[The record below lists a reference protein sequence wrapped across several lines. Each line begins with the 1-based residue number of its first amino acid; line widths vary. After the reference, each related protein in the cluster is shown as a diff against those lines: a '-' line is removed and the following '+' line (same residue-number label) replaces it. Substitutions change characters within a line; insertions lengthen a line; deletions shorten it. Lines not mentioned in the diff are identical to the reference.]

1 MNNHRYKSIYR
12 LWGFLAIA
20 GLLTVWA
27 WAYRGNFLEIVLRDQ
42 LASKGFIV
50 KRIEVESFNP
60 WKISIRN
67 LQFAR
72 DVSLHRLEISLE
84 WSSLLVPRLVRL
96 GLSGLK
102 IELGNTSSRF
112 DWRSL
117 TPLVKTKI
125 AAEPWPQWMQLA
137 YWPVLGVRDAD
148 IKVFGDDGTVKA
160 HVHLNSGSLAPAA
173 DDALRA
179 EKTSGLN
186 LAADFKLLGLRAR
199 GWEFGE
205 GAFAVAGQI
214 FQRDG
219 WMHYRPI
226 ECDRLSIAR
235 LSKDNFVVDSPISVC
250 VGPGET
256 GHSISVDQKGQFAS
270 DIVVTKDEL
279 AISLGIGTLPPVKMK
294 TQNGFL
300 SIRRSPQHDDGMT
313 RVIALRELDLVI
325 PEYKLAL
332 NGVSFSASS
341 AKTKQSATTL
351 TFAFDINALRH
362 LVLIPVFSPFKIEGG
377 GMLKPE
383 NLSMKAVLRQES
395 PGLVAGFRVHR
406 DNENGEGK
414 AAFIIHPLEFGQDRR
429 TLYTISPLLAS
440 HLDVRSGRFQASGRF
455 LFNDAWT
462 SPVVIAGDTMGLV
475 LRPNPIVSSSG
486 QVDLAVNL
494 GQSWFKISLPPLS
507 LEKSQIALS
516 AKQGGFWTSSTHV
529 GGLDGVIY
537 FDSMHP
543 LSCRGPHQASI
554 VESADSE
561 FIELISAC
569 IKQSFVGSRSILS
582 QDDFNAAMVEL
593 RRFLLRLRAQ

>member
-1 MNNHRYKSIYR
+1 MNNHRFKSIYS

-20 GLLTVWA
+20 GLMTVWA

-42 LASKGFIV
+42 LARKGFIV

-72 DVSLHRLEISLE
+72 DVSLRRLEISLE
-84 WSSLLVPRLVRL
+84 WSSSLVPRLVRL
-96 GLSGLK
+96 RLSGLK
-102 IELGNTSSRF
+102 IELGNTSSRL

-125 AAEPWPQWMQLA
+125 AAEPWPKSMQFA
-137 YWPVLGVRDAD
+137 SWPVLGVRDAD

-173 DDALRA
+173 DDTLRA
-179 EKTSGLN
+179 EKTSGLH
-186 LAADFKLLGLRAR
+186 LAAEFKLLALRAK
-199 GWEFGE
+199 GWVFGE

-226 ECDRLSIAR
+226 ECDRFSIAR

-270 DIVVTKDEL
+270 DIVVKMDEL

-294 TQNGFL
+294 TRNGFL
-300 SIRRSPQHDDGMT
+300 SIRKPPQQDDGMT

-325 PEYKLAL
+325 PKYKLAL
-332 NGVSFSASS
+332 DGVNFSASS

-351 TFAFDINALRH
+351 IFAFDINALRH
-362 LVLIPVFSPFKIEGG
+362 FVLIPVFSPFKIEGE
-377 GMLKPE
+377 GMLEPE
-383 NLSMKAVLRQES
+383 NLSMKAVLRQET
-395 PGLVAGFRVHR
+395 PGVIAGVQVHR

-414 AAFIIHPLEFGQDRR
+414 AAFYIHRLEFGQDRL
-429 TLYTISPLLAS
+429 TLSTISPLLAS
-440 HLDVRSGRFQASGRF
+440 HLDVRSGRLQASGRF

-462 SPVVIAGDTMGLV
+462 SPVEITGDTMDLV
-475 LRPNPIVSSSG
+475 VQPNSTVSSSG

-494 GQSWFKISLPPLS
+494 GQSRFKISLPPLS
-507 LEKSQIALS
+507 PEKSRITLS
-516 AKQGGFWTSSTHV
+516 TKQGGFWTSSTHV

-543 LSCRGPHQASI
+543 LSCRGRHQDSI
-554 VESADSE
+554 IESTDSE

-569 IKQSFVGSRSILS
+569 IKQSFVGSRSISS
-582 QDDFNAAMVEL
+582 QENFNAAMVEL
-593 RRFLLRLRAQ
+593 RQFLLRLQTQ